1 MQRKRS
7 VLIVDDSA
15 TMRTTLTELL
25 NSDERLEVVAVAGDP
40 YIAATKIEKR
50 IPDVIVLDLEMPRM
64 DGLTFLKRLMAQHP
78 IPVVICSSSAEKGS
92 ATAFKA
98 MEAGAVDVI
107 GKPKLGVKQ
116 FLEDTRETFC
126 DVVVAASLANMAR
139 KSIWMV
145 DPKLTADV
153 IIPKTVKSLRQAAGR
168 PQLSRG
174 TGVPGVIAI
183 GASTGGTEALLV
195 LLRELTSEASGIVI
209 VQHMPEGFTAGFAD
223 RLNDLCEVEVRE
235 AKDGDAVEQGVALI
249 APGNWHLLVKS
260 KGKGY
265 AVEVKGGPRVCRH
278 RPSVDVLFRSVA
290 QCAGAD
296 AVGVILTGMGDDGA
310 RGMLEM
316 KQAGAY
322 NIAQDRDSCVVFGMP
337 NEAILLGGV
346 DKVAALSGIAPML
359 MKLSLKGVR
368 EGSAPCAAV
377 YS

>member
-1 MQRKRS
+1 MPRKRS

-50 IPDVIVLDLEMPRM
+50 VPDVIVLDLEMPRM
-64 DGLTFLKRLMAQHP
+64 DGLTFLKRLMSQHP

-92 ATAFKA
+92 AVAFKA

-153 IIPKTVKSLRQAAGR
+153 IIPKTVKSLRQASGKPQMGRSAGA
-168 PQLSRG
+168 
-174 TGVPGVIAI
+174 PGVIAI

-195 LLRELTSEASGIVI
+195 LLRELTTEASGIVI

-223 RLNDLCEVEVRE
+223 RLNDFCEVEVRE
-235 AKDGDAVEQGVALI
+235 AKDGDAVEQGLALI
-249 APGNWHLLVKS
+249 APGNWHLLLKR

-290 QCAGAD
+290 QCAGQD

-310 RGMLEM
+310 QGMLEM

-322 NIAQDRDSCVVFGMP
+322 NIAQDRNSCVVFGMP

-346 DKVAALSGIAPML
+346 DKIAALNGIAPLL
-359 MKLSLKGVR
+359 MQLSSR
-368 EGSAPCAAV
+368 TPCAAL
-377 YS
+377 

>member
-1 MQRKRS
+1 
-7 VLIVDDSA
+7 
-15 TMRTTLTELL
+15 
-25 NSDERLEVVAVAGDP
+25 
-40 YIAATKIEKR
+40 
-50 IPDVIVLDLEMPRM
+50 
-64 DGLTFLKRLMAQHP
+64 
-78 IPVVICSSSAEKGS
+78 
-92 ATAFKA
+92 
-98 MEAGAVDVI
+98 
-107 GKPKLGVKQ
+107 
-116 FLEDTRETFC
+116 
-126 DVVVAASLANMAR
+126 
-139 KSIWMV
+139 
-145 DPKLTADV
+145 
-153 IIPKTVKSLRQAAGR
+153 
-168 PQLSRG
+168 
-174 TGVPGVIAI
+174 VPGVIAI

-223 RLNDLCEVEVRE
+223 RLNDLCQVDVRE
-235 AKDGDAVEQGVALI
+235 AKDGDPVEPGVALI

-290 QCAGAD
+290 QCAGQD

-310 RGMLEM
+310 QGMLEM

-337 NEAILLGGV
+337 NEAILRGGV
-346 DKVAALSGIAPML
+346 DKTLPLNGIAPLL
-359 MKLSLKGVR
+359 MQLSLKGIQ